1 MTESMWPGFSPDLEA
16 SSPNESTEPLAAFM
30 EAYQTPGRGN
40 RNCPK
45 GVCREGS
52 GYVASIRINKR
63 QQKGPVRSSISEAT
77 RDRAQMMFMKATRT
91 SVDVEQWIKSLKRK
105 KRRASEKSPGM
116 TNSGSNIEPSLL
128 QDPNFGR
135 HQLAQA
141 LEQLMLAS
149 TQPILEENADA
160 RELLLQRIYEQQATL
175 QAQQVQILQE
185 MMLAQQSMLLSAQQ
199 QQQGQNRPHTDD
211 GDEDDT
217 EKEED

>member
-1 MTESMWPGFSPDLEA
+1 MTENGWHGFSPSLEA
-16 SSPNESTEPLAAFM
+16 SSPAEGAEPLAAYM

-91 SVDVEQWIKSLKRK
+91 SGDVEQWIKSLKRK
-105 KRRASEKSPGM
+105 KRRASEKTPGM
-116 TNSGSNIEPSLL
+116 PNSGGSLEPSLL

-149 TQPILEENADA
+149 TQPIVEESPDA
-160 RELLLQRIYEQQATL
+160 REQLLQRIYEQQAAL
-175 QAQQVQILQE
+175 QTQQVQILQE

-199 QQQGQNRPHTDD
+199 HQGHRTDD
-211 GDEDDT
+211 GDETDSLKEDD
-217 EKEED
+217 